1 MEKQKIVGIGSSAGG
16 LEALQH
22 FVKNIPTDTNLSF
35 IIAQHL
41 DPSQPSLL
49 INILSKSST
58 IDIKEAKQGE
68 RPKPNTIYICPP
80 NNNIAILN
88 EKISLTPPN
97 SKIYPKP
104 SIDTFFSSL
113 AKELGENAIGIILS
127 GTGSD
132 GAQGIKAIKYGGGIT
147 IVQDERSAKY
157 SSMPRA
163 SIDTGCVDAVLPSD
177 IIAKE
182 LKSIISSP
190 NIFFINENAPKN
202 LDTIYDILLERL
214 NIDFTDYKINTI
226 QRRIHRRMAVNKI
239 TSLEEYVEYL
249 KKSPKEAPLLYKDL
263 LVIVTS
269 FFRDLDAFYSLDNV
283 IRQIVDNK
291 NRNDNIRVWIP
302 GCATGEEVISI
313 AILLHKELVNQNKLG
328 HIKVQIFAT
337 DVSDEAISE
346 ARNAKYF
353 KEEIAQIPQEYI
365 KDYFVKKDDLYE
377 VSKSIRDLIIF
388 SKHDLIKDPPFIS
401 LDLISCRNLLIY
413 FNSTLQKRL
422 FGVFH
427 HSLKLRGFLFLG
439 KSESTSGLTSF
450 FRTVDSKWKIFQK
463 EETLNPPKLEYLQY
477 YPKRYP
483 TNINIEE
490 IKKDK
495 VVDKNQV
502 LNDAIT
508 GAVLQFFAK
517 DYIIIDKD
525 NAIIYTSG
533 NIKQYFDIPIGKMST
548 DILSFAREDIRID
561 LRSAIYRSRREQ
573 TTTTQKVHQSEI
585 NNIYISTVPLP
596 NSDYYNDTIMVMFSE
611 IEESDET
618 KSNITISER
627 ERYEIEHEL
636 LVTKERLQ
644 TTIEELETTNEEL
657 QSTNEELQSANEEL
671 RSTNEELETSNEE
684 LQSANEELSTVNDE
698 LEIKSRDLR
707 ETNDDLVNAF
717 RTIDY
722 GVVFIDKY
730 LRIRRYTP
738 FMKNIFNIKIDDI
751 GSLLTSIECKI
762 DFPELK
768 KHLTDVIENS
778 KSKHFEFQDGGFI
791 YYCHIKPFFN
801 EQERVSGA
809 ILTFLDKTEITK
821 KEKELDKYKN
831 YLEEIIEEKTHE
843 IISKDAQFKV
853 LFEHIAIGVIKT
865 DDKGNILEVNSKFC
879 EMLGYT
885 KKEMLSM
892 NVLDI
897 KDEQSINIIKSNI
910 KETITY
916 ETQIPKKDNSKIW
929 INSTIS
935 VFTDITL
942 DKKFYIKTIED
953 ISDKKEMQEEITKL
967 NINLKNEIEK
977 QVKEIREKEQLLVQ
991 QSKMASM
998 GEMIGAIA
1006 HQWRQPLNTLS
1017 IRKDALIDSY
1027 YEKDID
1033 DSVVAEFDEK
1043 SSELIKYMSKT
1054 IDDFRN
1060 FFMPSKEKD
1069 KFDIIK
1075 EVDTAI
1081 YMINAQLH
1089 NNHIEIKK
1097 DYEYEY
1103 IYIYGYKNEFKQ
1115 VLINIINNA
1124 KDAIINNNI
1133 QNGIIS
1139 IKIYISNSR
1148 VTIDISDNAGGIA
1161 EDIINKIFEP
1171 YFTTKFNSQGT
1182 GLGLYMAKT
1191 IIEKN
1196 MDGILK
1202 VENTNSGAKFTIELA
1217 HK

>member
-885 KKEMLSM
+885 KKEM
-892 NVLDI
+892 
-897 KDEQSINIIKSNI
+897 
-910 KETITY
+910 
-916 ETQIPKKDNSKIW
+916 
-929 INSTIS
+929 
-935 VFTDITL
+935 
-942 DKKFYIKTIED
+942 
-953 ISDKKEMQEEITKL
+953 QEEITKL